1 MNILIVK
8 YLPSGETSNT
18 LQLLNYFKQN
28 LDDKHKIIETDLIE
42 TPPPYFNYNSM
53 KAYKKRNYGGEEL
66 NNELAD
72 SIKSMDNLTDQFMSA
87 DLVILATPM
96 HNFSLPGI
104 IKLYF
109 DAVMQNGKAF
119 KYENGQQYGLMS
131 KTKFAAIYT
140 SMGSYKGEYGFMD
153 NLKTILKIELD
164 FMGIEDYQFIQAS
177 TGNEGLLEIQ
187 INRAKENIDDLINK
201 WQL

>member
-18 LQLLNYFKQN
+18 LTLLNYFKQN
-28 LDDKHKIIETDLIE
+28 LGSEHNIIERDLIE
-42 TPPPYFNYNSM
+42 TPAQHFNYTSM
-53 KAYKKRNYGGEEL
+53 KAYKMRNYGGQIL
-66 NNELAD
+66 TGELAE
-72 SIKSMDNLTDQFMSA
+72 SIQSIDMLTDEFMSA
-87 DLVILATPM
+87 DLVVLATPM
-96 HNFSLPGI
+96 HNFSLPGM

-109 DAVMQNGKAF
+109 DAIMQNGKVF
-119 KYENGQQYGLMS
+119 KYEDGKQYGLMTN
-131 KTKFAAIYT
+131 TKFATIYT

-164 FMGIEDYQFIQAS
+164 FMGIKDYQFIHAA
-177 TGNEGLLEIQ
+177 TGNTSLMEMQ
-187 INRAKENIDDLINK
+187 INRAKESIDALIDK